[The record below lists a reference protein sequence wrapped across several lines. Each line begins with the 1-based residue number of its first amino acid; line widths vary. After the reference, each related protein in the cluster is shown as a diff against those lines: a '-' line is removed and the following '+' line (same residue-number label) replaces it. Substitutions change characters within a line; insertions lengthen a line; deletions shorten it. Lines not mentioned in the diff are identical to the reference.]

1 MDYYQALC
9 QAPRKEHSCGLVS
22 AFPSRLYEFS
32 LELFQGSFY
41 WDATCSTMKFPDYIN
56 KAAVYKQSSSVLIQK
71 CKLSIENQELKHGLS
86 NVNHPFPVTQP
97 NLQYCTIMSCSILNL
112 AFNCS

>member
-56 KAAVYKQSSSVLIQK
+56 KAAVFRYRNAS
-71 CKLSIENQELKHGLS
+71 NQLKIKNS
-86 NVNHPFPVTQP
+86 NMV
-97 NLQYCTIMSCSILNL
+97 
-112 AFNCS
+112 